1 MRSGDRGF
9 LIYGEI
15 PSGARN
21 AVQGVGAS
29 LCHLET
35 FAKPTVIPA
44 FAGIHNENPTW
55 ETKNHDTLS
64 LFH

>member
-1 MRSGDRGF
+1 MMRSIIVTLAFDSSP
-9 LIYGEI
+9 IK
-15 PSGARN
+15 
-21 AVQGVGAS
+21 
-29 LCHLET
+29 ET